1 MRVHKLLVFF
11 ISLALCFGVGFL
23 FVTHTTRR
31 NESST
36 KIKLLKE
43 LNFKPHKSKLTLDE
57 NSAPSEHNGKPSELI
72 TSNVINYQQRIDEVI
87 YEGLEFRLGETKND
101 IVNNLGEPLEIIEK
115 SVTSRL
121 RLDLNDKMYD
131 LIYEGFE
138 ARIYHAITDDK
149 ELVLKILIKHDKY
162 KVKYGLNIG
171 ATEEFVQVAL
181 GPPAI
186 KQNNLYEYYDS
197 NGFAKLRFYFKDSIL
212 TMIEWSF
219 EEN

>member
-1 MRVHKLLVFF
+1 MRDNKFLLIF
-11 ISLALCFGVGFL
+11 ISLALCLGVSFL
-23 FVTHTTRR
+23 FVTNTTRR
-31 NESST
+31 NESAT

-57 NSAPSEHNGKPSELI
+57 NSTTSENREASELV
-72 TSNVINYQQRIDEVI
+72 TSNVFNYQQRVDEVI
-87 YEGLEFRLGETKND
+87 YEGLEFHLGETKND
-101 IVNNLGEPLEIIEK
+101 IINNLGEPLEIIEK
-115 SVTSRL
+115 SVASRL
-121 RLDLNDKMYD
+121 RFDLNDKLYD

-138 ARIYHAITDDK
+138 ARIYHAITDEK
-149 ELVLKILIKHDKY
+149 ELVLRIIIKHDKY

-171 ATEEFVQVAL
+171 VTKEFVQGVL

-186 KQNNLYEYYDS
+186 KQDNIYEYYDS
-197 NGFAKLRFYFKDSIL
+197 NGFAKLRFYFKDSSL

>member
-1 MRVHKLLVFF
+1 MRVKKYL
-11 ISLALCFGVGFL
+11 IL
-23 FVTHTTRR
+23 FVTLVLCSAVGFFYVGNMTRR
-31 NESST
+31 NESAT

-43 LNFKPHKSKLTLDE
+43 LNFKPHKSKLTLGE
-57 NSAPSEHNGKPSELI
+57 NSTASNGKATEFIASEL
-72 TSNVINYQQRIDEVI
+72 INYQQRVDEVI

-121 RLDLNDKMYD
+121 RFDLTDKLYD
-131 LIYEGFE
+131 LIYEGLE
-138 ARIYHAITDDK
+138 ARIYHAVMDEK
-149 ELVLKILIKHDKY
+149 ELVLRIIIKDGKY

-171 ATEEFVQVAL
+171 VTGEYVQEIL

-186 KQNNLYEYYDS
+186 KQNDLYEYYDS
-197 NGFAKLRFYFKDSIL
+197 NGFARLRFYLEDNSL

>member
-1 MRVHKLLVFF
+1 MRVNKFLILFLS
-11 ISLALCFGVGFL
+11 IALCLGGGFL
-23 FVTHTTRR
+23 FVTNTTRR
-31 NESST
+31 NESAT

-57 NSAPSEHNGKPSELI
+57 NSTTSENSGRDSELV
-72 TSNVINYQQRIDEVI
+72 TPNVINYQQRVDEVI

-101 IVNNLGEPLEIIEK
+101 IINNLGEPLEIIERT
-115 SVTSRL
+115 VTSRL
-121 RLDLNDKMYD
+121 RFDLNDKLYD

-138 ARIYHAITDDK
+138 ARIYHAIVDEK
-149 ELVLKILIKHDKY
+149 ELVLRILIKHDKY
-162 KVKYGLNIG
+162 KIKYGLNIG
-171 ATEEFVQVAL
+171 VTKEFVQGVL

-186 KQNNLYEYYDS
+186 KEDNLYEYYDS
-197 NGFAKLRFYFKDSIL
+197 NGFAKLRFYFKDSSL

>member
-1 MRVHKLLVFF
+1 MRVNKLLIFF
-11 ISLALCFGVGFL
+11 LSLVLCLGVGFL
-23 FVTHTTRR
+23 FVTNKTRR

-57 NSAPSEHNGKPSELI
+57 NSATSENREASELVS
-72 TSNVINYQQRIDEVI
+72 SNVISYQQRVDEVI

-101 IVNNLGEPLEIIEK
+101 IINNLGEPLEIIEK

-121 RLDLNDKMYD
+121 RFDLNDKLYD

-138 ARIYHAITDDK
+138 ARIYHAIADEK
-149 ELVLKILIKHDKY
+149 ELVLRILIKHDKY

-171 ATEEFVQVAL
+171 VSEEFVQEVL

-186 KQNNLYEYYDS
+186 KQDNLYEYYDS
-197 NGFAKLRFYFKDSIL
+197 NGFAKLRFYFKDSSL

>member
-1 MRVHKLLVFF
+1 MRDNKFLLIF
-11 ISLALCFGVGFL
+11 ISLALCLGVSFL
-23 FVTHTTRR
+23 FVTNTTRR
-31 NESST
+31 NESAT

-57 NSAPSEHNGKPSELI
+57 NSTTSENREASELV
-72 TSNVINYQQRIDEVI
+72 TSNVFSYQQRVDEVI
-87 YEGLEFRLGETKND
+87 YEGLEFHLGETKND
-101 IVNNLGEPLEIIEK
+101 IINNLGEPLEIIEK
-115 SVTSRL
+115 SVASRL
-121 RLDLNDKMYD
+121 RFDLNDKLYD

-138 ARIYHAITDDK
+138 ARIYHAITDEK
-149 ELVLKILIKHDKY
+149 ELVLRIIIKHDKY

-171 ATEEFVQVAL
+171 VTKEFVQGVL

-186 KQNNLYEYYDS
+186 KQDNLYEYYDS
-197 NGFAKLRFYFKDSIL
+197 NGFAKLRFYFKDSSL